1 MDFQKILFLSPH
13 TDDAEL
19 ACGGTINKFIE
30 EKKEVYYVAFSSAEK
45 SVSKELDSKILIKEC
60 LEATATLGIKSKN
73 VTLFNYEVRN
83 FSYNRQD
90 ILEDLIKIRNKINP
104 DLVFLPSSSDVHQ
117 DHQVIHGEGI
127 RAFKTSSSIFGYE
140 HPWNNLTFTTDVFI
154 PLTNNQI
161 ERKINALKKYG
172 SQNDKPYFQEEYL
185 KSLLII
191 RGTQIVKPYAEA
203 FELIRL
209 FI

>member
-1 MDFQKILFLSPH
+1 MSFQKILFLSPH

-19 ACGGTINKFIE
+19 ACGGTIIKLIE
-30 EKKEVYYVAFSSAEK
+30 ENKEVFYVAFSSAEK
-45 SVSKELDSKILIKEC
+45 SVNKEYDSKILVKEC
-60 LEATATLGIKSKN
+60 LEATKNLGIQSNN
-73 VTLFNYEVRN
+73 VNLLDYEVRN

-117 DHQVIHGEGI
+117 DHQVIHNEGI

-154 PLTNNQI
+154 PLTKNQVDK
-161 ERKINALKKYG
+161 KINALKKYH
-172 SQNDKPYFQEEYL
+172 SQNDKPYFQEQYIN
-185 KSLLII
+185 SLLIV
-191 RGTQIVKPYAEA
+191 RGTQIVQPFAES

>member
-1 MDFQKILFLSPH
+1 MEFQKILFLSPH

-45 SVSKELDSKILIKEC
+45 SVNIEYDSKILVKEC
-60 LEATATLGIKSKN
+60 SESTATLGIVSKN
-73 VTLFNYEVRN
+73 ITLFNYEVRN

-90 ILEDLIKIRNKINP
+90 ILEDLIKIRNKIKP

-117 DHQVIHGEGI
+117 DHQVIHNEGI
-127 RAFKTSSSIFGYE
+127 RAFKTTSSIFGYE

-154 PLTNNQI
+154 SLKNNQV

-172 SQNDKPYFQEEYL
+172 SQNDKPYFQEEYI